1 MGYNA
6 VAQAPPKALGGS
18 AIKPPGWDRTGFE
31 AFRYMIYNPDT
42 GEILTRTPKSWLQI
56 TAFYLVYYSLLAAF
70 WLVCLQI
77 FFLTLPEG
85 KPRWTLDGS
94 LIGSN
99 PGVGIRPTN
108 RDARIDSSI
117 FLLETASKD
126 PTPTDKMGDGDKNAD
141 WARRMEIFMEKYGNN
156 SGLFDCSQDHQGKE
170 GKCMFDTS
178 VLGDCS
184 TYPYGYITEG
194 DNKYIKPCI
203 FLKFNKIWNWIPKPI
218 DPLTLDD
225 PKYKMMTDRL
235 KNQIRSAPD
244 SNIVWMDCRGRNPAD
259 QEALAISY
267 FPGNQGIPI
276 KYFPYT
282 GGNYQAPL
290 VAVRIETD
298 KILDLQVGQL
308 IHVECRAWFD
318 GVIHDTKDMAGLVR
332 FEVMLR
338 G

>member
-1 MGYNA
+1 MGQQPA
-6 VAQAPPKALGGS
+6 VKTVQPLGGS

-42 GEILTRTPKSWLQI
+42 GEIFTRTPMSWLKI

-77 FFLTLPEG
+77 FFLSLPEG

-99 PGVGIRPTN
+99 PGVGVRPSNT
-108 RDARIDSSI
+108 DKRIDSSI
-117 FLLETASKD
+117 FLLETAAKD
-126 PTPTDKMGDGDKNAD
+126 TTPTDKMGNGEKNAD
-141 WARRMEIFMEKYGNN
+141 WARRMELFLDKYKNKT
-156 SGLFDCSQDHQGKE
+156 GLFDCSEDAQQGKE
-170 GKCMFDTS
+170 GKCLFDTA

-184 TYPYGYITEG
+184 TYPYGYILNAQ
-194 DNKYIKPCI
+194 DKYIKPCI

-225 PKYKMMTDRL
+225 PKYNMMTPRL
-235 KNQIRSAPD
+235 KNQIRSAPVND
-244 SNIVWMDCRGRNPAD
+244 KVWMDCRGRNPAD

-267 FPGNQGIPI
+267 FPDNQGIPI

-298 KILDLQVGQL
+298 KVLDLQVGQL
-308 IHVECRAWFD
+308 VHVECRAWFD
-318 GVIHDTKDMAGLVR
+318 GVVHDTKDMAGLVR

>member
-6 VAQAPPKALGGS
+6 VAQAPPKTLGGS

-31 AFRYMIYNPDT
+31 AFRYMIYNPET
-42 GEILTRTPKSWLQI
+42 GEIFTRTPKSWLQI
-56 TAFYLVYYSLLAAF
+56 TAFYIVYYSLLAAF

-99 PGVGIRPTN
+99 PGVGVRPSN

-117 FLLETASKD
+117 FLLETAAKD
-126 PTPTDKMGDGDKNAD
+126 TTPTDKNGEGDKNAD
-141 WARRMEIFMEKYGNN
+141 WARRMEIFMEKYSNN
-156 SGLFDCSQDHQGKE
+156 SGLFDCSQDAQGKE

-178 VLGDCS
+178 VLGDCAS
-184 TYPYGYITEG
+184 YPYGYFLQEG
-194 DNKYIKPCI
+194 NKYIKPCI

-218 DPLTLDD
+218 DAATLDE
-225 PKYKMMTDRL
+225 PKYDMMTDRL

-244 SNIVWMDCRGRNPAD
+244 SNYVWMDCRGRNPAD
-259 QEALAISY
+259 QEALAITY
-267 FPGNQGIPI
+267 FPDNQGIPI
-276 KYFPYT
+276 KYFPYS

-290 VAVRIETD
+290 VAVRVETD